1 VRTTA
6 RHLSG
11 YSMWVEEK
19 KEEKGGCEL
28 WNGGEMVGGDW
39 NVEELRE
46 ENIKGMKIDEH
57 GWFVWCYFYL
67 YSILLL
73 GFSPP
78 KNS

>member
-1 VRTTA
+1 V
-6 RHLSG
+6 
-11 YSMWVEEK
+11 
-19 KEEKGGCEL
+19 
-28 WNGGEMVGGDW
+28 
-39 NVEELRE
+39 ELRE

-78 KNS
+78 KFHKFFMQYTTVPKIIIKSCFI